1 MGAGT
6 IIKAMRSLGNTVI
19 HNSSIQSLSFIS
31 LLSSLVF
38 SVTQNKGN
46 SSSFS
51 ALFSVQKTTTAHF
64 VSTRARVLLAL
75 LATLSSNS
83 SYLILIAFSFISF
96 T

>member
-6 IIKAMRSLGNTVI
+6 IIKAMRSLGNTQLI
-19 HNSSIQSLSFIS
+19 HSVSFLHLAHLIS
-31 LLSSLVF
+31 FF